1 MKIFNKNKLE
11 IFWSFSQSGNIW
23 RFIFGGDK
31 YIVGETR
38 DKVNKKLYLFTLD
51 IYTGKIFLKNYSFEN
66 DNFWISIEGANEK
79 VFFLGRF
86 ENPELPYQKN
96 IIAIN
101 IETGEKIWENNEYS
115 YLLNTENQIYGIKRK
130 FESNEIAEL
139 DIKTGEKTRSLSE
152 GEHINILDLRNKN
165 EDYIYENSNYPIVYN
180 KSEAEEN
187 IIKVIEDIFVKE
199 RNIQSIEY
207 IQKDSLLIFNYY
219 VNFATDTQNS
229 EIIIYKNKFMIYDL
243 KKECILFEDIL
254 NKKTNYCVPDNFFIR
269 NNFIF
274 YLKEKNLLNC
284 IKLN

>member
-1 MKIFNKNKLE
+1 LKIFNKNKLE

-23 RFIFGGDK
+23 RFIFGGNK

-38 DKVNKKLYLFTLD
+38 DKVNKKLYFFTLD
-51 IYTGKIFLKNYSFEN
+51 YNTGKIFLKNYSFEN
-66 DNFWISIEGANEK
+66 DNFWVSIEGANEN

-86 ENPELPYQKN
+86 EKPELPYQKN

-139 DIKTGEKTRSLSE
+139 DIKTGDKIRSLSE
-152 GEHINILDLRNKN
+152 SEHIEILDLRNKN

-180 KSEAEEN
+180 RSEAEES
-187 IIKVIEDIFVKE
+187 ISKVIENVCAKE
-199 RNIQSIEY
+199 GEVQNIEY
-207 IQKDSLLIFNYY
+207 IQKGSLLIFNYY
-219 VNFATDTQNS
+219 VKFTTDSKNTDKLNY
-229 EIIIYKNKFMIYDL
+229 ENKFVVYDIE
-243 KKECILFEDIL
+243 KECILFEDIL
-254 NKKTNYCVPDNFFIR
+254 NKRTNYCVPDNFFIK
-269 NNFIF
+269 NNFLF

>member
-1 MKIFNKNKLE
+1 MKIFNKNKLK

-31 YIVGETR
+31 YIIGETR
-38 DKVNKKLYLFTLD
+38 DTVNKKLYLFTLD
-51 IYTGKIFLKNYSFEN
+51 IDSGKIFLKNYSFEN
-66 DNFWISIEGANEK
+66 DNFWVSIEGANEK
-79 VFFLGRF
+79 LFFLGRF

-96 IIAIN
+96 IIAID
-101 IETGEKIWENNEYS
+101 IKSGQKIWENEKYT
-115 YLLNTENQIYGIKRK
+115 YLLNTEDQIFGIQKK

-165 EDYIYENSNYPIVYN
+165 EDYIYENSNCPIVYN
-180 KSEAEEN
+180 KSEAEES
-187 IIKVIEDIFVKE
+187 IIKVIENVCAKE
-199 RNIQSIEY
+199 GEVQNIEY

-219 VNFATDTQNS
+219 VNFANDTQNT
-229 EIIIYKNKFMIYDL
+229 EKMIYKNKFVIYDI
-243 KKECILFEDIL
+243 KKECVIFEDIL
-254 NKKTNYCVPDNFFIR
+254 NKKTNYCVPDNFFIK